1 MRRFFFFWRI
11 PQHQKECC
19 PMPSSE
25 LSHDLLTG
33 ADAIAAHLGPPWNKR
48 KIYWAAENKYLPIGR
63 IGKILTARK
72 SELDR
77 ATSAALGN
85 PQAA

>member
-1 MRRFFFFWRI
+1 
-11 PQHQKECC
+11 
-19 PMPSSE
+19 MPSFE
-25 LSHDLLTG
+25 LSNDLLTG
-33 ADAIAAHLGPPWNKR
+33 ADAIASHLGPPWNKR

-77 ATSAALGN
+77 ATSAAPSGS
-85 PQAA
+85 QAA